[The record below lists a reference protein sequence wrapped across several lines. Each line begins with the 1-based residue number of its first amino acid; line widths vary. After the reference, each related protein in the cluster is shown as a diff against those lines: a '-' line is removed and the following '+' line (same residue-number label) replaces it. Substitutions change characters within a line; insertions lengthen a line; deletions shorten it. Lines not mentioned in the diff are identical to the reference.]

1 MMHRMVVEI
10 EEQRPPGEPGLVDH
24 RAGQRVIRGAVFEK
38 RAYFGQGQR
47 RVAHR
52 QHKPQRRKTLRR
64 HPGQQARQQQQMQ
77 TPHGDSA
84 AVALAESP
92 QRAVQGVKNIHHRR
106 QQQTPPE
113 GVAQVDKAALPG

>member
-10 EEQRPPGEPGLVDH
+10 EEQRPPGAPASLITE
-24 RAGQRVIRGAVFEK
+24 RARRVIRGAVFEK

-64 HPGQQARQQQQMQ
+64 HPVSRPVSSNRCRLHMAIARRS
-77 TPHGDSA
+77 PSRKAHSA
-84 AVALAESP
+84 LFRV
-92 QRAVQGVKNIHHRR
+92 
-106 QQQTPPE
+106 
-113 GVAQVDKAALPG
+113 

>member
-52 QHKPQRRKTLRR
+52 QHKPQRRKPCAAIQVSRPVSSNRCRLHMAIARR
-64 HPGQQARQQQQMQ
+64 SPSWKAH
-77 TPHGDSA
+77 SA
-84 AVALAESP
+84 LFRV
-92 QRAVQGVKNIHHRR
+92 
-106 QQQTPPE
+106 
-113 GVAQVDKAALPG
+113 